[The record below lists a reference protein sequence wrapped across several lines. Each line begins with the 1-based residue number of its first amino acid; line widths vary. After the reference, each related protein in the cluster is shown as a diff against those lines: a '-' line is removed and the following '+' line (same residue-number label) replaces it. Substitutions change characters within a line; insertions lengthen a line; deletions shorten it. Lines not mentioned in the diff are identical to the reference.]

1 MVLCSYFIRHPP
13 ITLQPA
19 ITMLVKYIIVSAWV
33 EIQYDAVAWVT
44 VIFVHDSYGSLDQ
57 SFALSWAL

>member
-1 MVLCSYFIRHPP
+1 
-13 ITLQPA
+13 
-19 ITMLVKYIIVSAWV
+19 MLVKYIIVSAWV
-33 EIQYDAVAWVT
+33 EIQYDTVAWVT